1 MKTNNKSQI
10 TLYQWNKERWNLLL
24 MQIDCLWEVAVH
36 AQTLKIVK
44 ICSEIVVFI
53 AFSALLL
60 LLSLLLL

>member
-1 MKTNNKSQI
+1 
-10 TLYQWNKERWNLLL
+10 

-53 AFSALLL
+53 AFSVLLL